1 MSPILG
7 IMASAISGNLT
18 PTTGFVSIATTTLSS
33 TQATID
39 FTSIPSTYKHLQI
52 RYIARN
58 SAANTDGYQAIQ
70 FNGDSTNGNYY
81 FYHFLEGVGTG
92 ISAAAGGTNAGI
104 LAGRNSGASATSG
117 VFGAGIID
125 ILDYT
130 NTNKNKVVRV
140 LAGSDN
146 NGSGNVLDLS
156 SGFWLNTAAVTSIK
170 LLAGLGGYSFV
181 SGTTFAL
188 YGIQG

>member
-1 MSPILG
+1 VSPILG
-7 IMASAISGNLT
+7 IWASQNYPRITNSYESIQTVTLT
-18 PTTGFVSIATTTLSS
+18 G

-39 FTSIPSTYKHLQI
+39 FNSIPNTFKHLQI

-81 FYHFLEGVGTG
+81 FYHFLEGVGTNPVIG
-92 ISAAAGGTNAGI
+92 AAGGTNAGI
-104 LAGRNSGASATSG
+104 LAGRNSGASASAN
-117 VFGAGIID
+117 VFGAGVID

-130 NTNKNKVVRV
+130 NTNKYKVVRA

-146 NGSGNVLDLS
+146 NGSGNVIDLS
-156 SGFWLNTAAVTSIK
+156 SGFWFNTNAVTSIK

-188 YGIQG
+188 YGIKG

>member
-1 MSPILG
+1 MPILG
-7 IMASAISGNLT
+7 IFASAISGNLVT
-18 PTTGFVSIATTTLSS
+18 NSYESIQTVTLTS
-33 TQATID
+33 TQATVD
-39 FTSIPSTYKHLQI
+39 FTSIPSTFKHLQI

-70 FNGDSTNGNYY
+70 FNNDSTNGNYY
-81 FYHFLEGVGTG
+81 FYHFLEGVG
-92 ISAAAGGTNAGI
+92 SNPVVSAAGGTNAGI

-188 YGIQG
+188 YGIKG